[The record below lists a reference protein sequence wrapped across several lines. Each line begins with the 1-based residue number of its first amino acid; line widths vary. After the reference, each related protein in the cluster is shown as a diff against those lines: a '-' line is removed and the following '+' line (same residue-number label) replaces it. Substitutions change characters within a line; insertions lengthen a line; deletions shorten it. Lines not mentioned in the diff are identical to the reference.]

1 MREGGRKVR
10 GGRTLWRGLVEAE
23 KGAAVAGAAMRGMG
37 RRFPVDGMSAGNAA
51 AELTRPEHA
60 RTRAHVRCARARAHT
75 YRPRI
80 SCARARTNRGGL
92 GSESSGPT
100 ALLEGCRIFVPAE
113 SCVRGVCVRARGGGG
128 GGGSYTWILDEKLLG
143 ALERGRFSVLRQVV
157 RAWSLG
163 PRWRREICA
172 PAPPRAL
179 VGRSGGVCHFGTTG
193 GRVFGTT
200 GSRVVRIRDR
210 DHALPP
216 YLPLLTYLPT
226 SLPTSPPA
234 SLPPS
239 IPSPPASPC
248 LALFCTHMVE

>member
-100 ALLEGCRIFVPAE
+100 ALLEGCRIFVPA
-113 SCVRGVCVRARGGGG
+113 
-128 GGGSYTWILDEKLLG
+128 
-143 ALERGRFSVLRQVV
+143 
-157 RAWSLG
+157 
-163 PRWRREICA
+163 
-172 PAPPRAL
+172 
-179 VGRSGGVCHFGTTG
+179 
-193 GRVFGTT
+193 
-200 GSRVVRIRDR
+200 
-210 DHALPP
+210 
-216 YLPLLTYLPT
+216 
-226 SLPTSPPA
+226 
-234 SLPPS
+234 
-239 IPSPPASPC
+239 
-248 LALFCTHMVE
+248 